1 MGKVAGLAVGLTAL
15 AVSLANAQSIVDPTN
30 RARFNDLFDHLKGD
44 PLDCNVMPFK
54 PFVDFA
60 FRFELG
66 YIVQCD
72 VRQFGGLPGEL
83 RTFLRVRPEGGAE
96 VILGDQFMFQGLP
109 KDAKS
114 PPDLRKIHADLEFSG
129 ALTAGEGAY
138 AMDLLVFDNR
148 QRLFRHSWK
157 LKAFPHG
164 DEGKVELAMAPRTLA
179 PLHMIPIPERVGR
192 APGNRVTILLNA
204 APLNPHAVKLRAW
217 DRAFL
222 LDSLSSILRQL
233 SCASVRVV
241 AFNLDQQRE
250 IFRED
255 DFGQAQFGSLAR
267 ALRNLELGTVSYNTL
282 ERKRGWAEL
291 LLGLLHME
299 AQATPS
305 SDAIVFLGPTG
316 RMDDKVPREML
327 ASYSEAAPRVFCLA
341 YYPRFG
347 SEFPDS
353 IQHLT
358 AALKGKVFRVHTPG
372 ELAQNLAKLK
382 REIEVDATARATAV
396 PK

>member
-1 MGKVAGLAVGLTAL
+1 MGKVAELAVGLTAL
-15 AVSLANAQSIVDPTN
+15 AVSLANAQSIVDPTD
-30 RARFNDLFDHLKGD
+30 RARFNELFDHLRGD
-44 PLDCNVMPFK
+44 PLNCNVMPFK

-66 YIVQCD
+66 YIVECD

-83 RTFLRVRPEGGAE
+83 RTFLRVRPEVGAE
-96 VILGDQFMFQGLP
+96 TILADQFMFQGLP

-114 PPDLRKIHADLEFSG
+114 LPDLRKIHADLEFSG
-129 ALTAGEGAY
+129 ALTAGEGVY

-148 QRLFRHSWK
+148 DRLFRHSWK

-164 DEGKVELAMAPRTLA
+164 DEGKVDLSMASGTLA
-179 PLHMIPIPERVGR
+179 PLRMIPIPDRPGGT
-192 APGNRVTILLNA
+192 AGNRVTILLNA
-204 APLNPHAVKLRAW
+204 APLNPRSVKLRAW

-222 LDSLSSILRQL
+222 LDSLSSMLRQL
-233 SCASVRVV
+233 SYASVRVV

-250 IFRED
+250 IFRQD
-255 DFGQAQFGSLAR
+255 DFRQAQFGSLAR
-267 ALRNLELGTVSYNTL
+267 ALRNLELGTVPYSTL

-291 LLGLLHME
+291 LLSLLHAE
-299 AQATPS
+299 AQATPN

-358 AALKGKVFRVHTPG
+358 SALKGKVFRVHTPG

-382 REIEVDATARATAV
+382 REIEVDATARATPV
-396 PK
+396 RK